1 MHYGTG
7 EREKD
12 LNSQMSLAEME
23 ETKTHHLT
31 GIRVCFFLR

>member
-7 EREKD
+7 EWEKD

-23 ETKTHHLT
+23 EAKTHHLT
-31 GIRVCFFLR
+31 GIWACFFLR